1 MSTSNVSYP
10 TVTHWINDYVKKQT
24 ENLSAI
30 KHAEVAKL
38 IHIFFMA
45 HQADRQIF
53 VIGNGGSAANASH
66 FATDLGKLP
75 NNRMKQRFRVQSLND
90 NVPWI
95 TALGNDFN
103 FNTIFA
109 EQLQNLA
116 REGDL
121 LVAISVS
128 GASGNLI
135 KAVQWANA
143 NKLETIALVGTSGQ
157 GQLAYEAKNKI
168 VVNEDHYGR
177 VEDIQMT
184 ILHMVAYAFAQL
196 DIAA

>member
-1 MSTSNVSYP
+1 MSTSISYP
-10 TVTHWINDYVKKQT
+10 TVTRWITDYIKKQT
-24 ENLSAI
+24 ESLSAI

-38 IHIFFMA
+38 IHIFYIA
-45 HQADRQIF
+45 HQDDRQIF

-66 FATDLGKLP
+66 FATDLGKLSA
-75 NNRMKQRFRVQSLND
+75 NRLPRRFRVQSLTD

-103 FNTIFA
+103 FNTIYA
-109 EQLQNLA
+109 DQLKNLA

-135 KAVQWANA
+135 EAVKWANA
-143 NKLETIALVGTSGQ
+143 NKMETLALVGKKGQ
-157 GQLAYEAKNKI
+157 GQLGDEAKNKI
-168 VVNEDHYGR
+168 VINEDHYGR
-177 VEDIQMT
+177 VEDVQMT
-184 ILHMVAYAFAQL
+184 ILHMIAYAFAQL
-196 DIAA
+196 EVA

>member
-1 MSTSNVSYP
+1 MSTSESSYP
-10 TVTHWINDYVKKQT
+10 IVTNWIKSYIQQQT
-24 ENLSAI
+24 AALTAI

-45 HQADRQIF
+45 WQADRQIF

-66 FATDLGKLP
+66 FATDLGKGTATKLA
-75 NNRMKQRFRVQSLND
+75 RRFRVHSLTD

-95 TALGNDFN
+95 TAIGNDFS
-103 FNTIFA
+103 FNRIFVD
-109 EQLQNLA
+109 QLQNLA

-135 KAVQWANA
+135 GTVQWANA
-143 NKLETIALVGTSGQ
+143 NNMETIALVGKGGQ
-157 GQLAYEAKNKI
+157 GQLGYEAKNKI
-168 VVNEDHYGR
+168 MINEDHYGR
-177 VEDIQMT
+177 AEDVQMT
-184 ILHMVAYAFAQL
+184 ILHMIAYAFKEL
-196 DIAA
+196 EIG